1 MASIKFSD
9 YTDSPTIFFPSQPI
23 QAFVPK
29 PYSSLNQQNRL
40 RKPIVPRRSR
50 NFSQWAPATSS
61 GIVMTN
67 PSRKRSRDECSDE
80 PLEPRPTQLSHNDVG
95 SNLSHNAG
103 SSMVDLTKSSPILA
117 ESEIGMSLDEK
128 PNSVLLAKSE
138 AISQIDNQVQETS
151 APKTK
156 FQRCDTSS
164 ISEKQEALFS
174 GSKDTLKSTPDD
186 PVVDQFTHFLG
197 IGWSRVSDDVGTQA
211 AARGWARYIENHYPL
226 SMVTLALKSKGLEAY
241 LVESKEGYFLF
252 SEDLNEAR
260 LVGSCWTTCM
270 ANLQQSPI
278 AYQGTETLKASRTAP
293 FQLNASTLS
302 DINSSCLSPMND
314 TQTSTLHATQTE
326 DIMIIV

>member
-1 MASIKFSD
+1 MTSIKFSD

-50 NFSQWAPATSS
+50 NFSQWTPATSS
-61 GIVMTN
+61 GIVMAN
-67 PSRKRSRDECSDE
+67 PSRKRSRDECSDDFV
-80 PLEPRPTQLSHNDVG
+80 EPRATQLSHNTVD
-95 SNLSHNAG
+95 SSLNHNAG
-103 SSMVDLTKSSPILA
+103 NSMVNLAKNSPILT
-117 ESEIGMSLDEK
+117 ESEVGMSLDEK
-128 PNSVLLAKSE
+128 PNSVLLAKAE
-138 AISQIDNQVQETS
+138 VIPQIDDQPQETS
-151 APKTK
+151 APKAK

-164 ISEKQEALFS
+164 NSDDRDALLLV
-174 GSKDTLKSTPDD
+174 SKDTLKSTPDD

-197 IGWSRVSDDVGTQA
+197 IGWSRVSDDFGTQA

-252 SEDLNEAR
+252 SEDLSEAR
-260 LVGSCWTTCM
+260 LVGSCWATCM

-278 AYQGTETLKASRTAP
+278 VYQGMETLKASRTTS
-293 FQLNASTLS
+293 FQLNTSPVNDIHSSRLST
-302 DINSSCLSPMND
+302 MNN

-326 DIMIIV
+326 DIMIIA